1 MASRVFTLQGV
12 VEVIAESPPPV
23 FLAELSPEISLAPGR
38 RLEPLRLRVPLPVDK
53 GVRNGGNALAA
64 SCEAQTV

>member
-23 FLAELSPEISLAPGR
+23 FLAELSPETSLAPGR
-38 RLEPLRLRVPLPVDK
+38 RLEPYGYAFPCR
-53 GVRNGGNALAA
+53 
-64 SCEAQTV
+64 